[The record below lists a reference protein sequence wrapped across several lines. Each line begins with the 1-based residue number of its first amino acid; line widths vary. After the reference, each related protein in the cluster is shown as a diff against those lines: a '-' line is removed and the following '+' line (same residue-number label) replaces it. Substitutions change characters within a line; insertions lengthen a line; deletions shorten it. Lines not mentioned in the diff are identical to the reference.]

1 MKLLEKL
8 PTKSISI
15 HRKSKKIRYKNFS
28 ELDITWR
35 SCVVSPHILTGAL
48 CISISNEVKIYSE
61 VRIEHLKEAWQKILK
76 W

>member
-1 MKLLEKL
+1 M
-8 PTKSISI
+8 
-15 HRKSKKIRYKNFS
+15 
-28 ELDITWR
+28 TWR